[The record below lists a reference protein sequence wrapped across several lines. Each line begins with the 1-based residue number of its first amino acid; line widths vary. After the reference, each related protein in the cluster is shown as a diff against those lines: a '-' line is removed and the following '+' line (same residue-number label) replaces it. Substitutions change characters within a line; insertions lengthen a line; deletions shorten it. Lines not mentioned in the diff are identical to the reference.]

1 MGASRGGS
9 DFDLTL
15 DHYVAFVPARK
26 VKIEKQNS
34 EADGEDSDGDEGGN
48 EASVAKPLQAN
59 IASLVP
65 VQKWTTDLTEIVW
78 SVKWNLNGLIPVR
91 PLVVLSSAGSLKPG
105 ESIAI

>member
-26 VKIEKQNS
+26 VKVEKQNAD
-34 EADGEDSDGDEGGN
+34 ADGDDSADGDEGN
-48 EASVAKPLQAN
+48 DASVAKPAQAN

-78 SVKWNLNGLIPVR
+78 LVKWSLNGLMPVR